1 MWRHPKYY
9 KNLRKLAR
17 LRNRDE
23 AISDSTATAD
33 RERAPRTGQSGK
45 QQAIEVQ
52 VIYQDL
58 SGLSCKQQAASDE
71 QEATSEGKRQAT
83 SGKRQAS
90 E

>member
-9 KNLRKLAR
+9 KDLRKLAR

-23 AISDSTATAD
+23 AISDHASTEVPSV
-33 RERAPRTGQSGK
+33 RPGPGQSGK
-45 QQAIEVQ
+45 R
-52 VIYQDL
+52 
-58 SGLSCKQQAASDE
+58 QAASDE
-71 QEATSEGKRQAT
+71 RQATSTSKRQAT

>member
-1 MWRHPKYY
+1 MTHTFHHPKYY
-9 KNLRKLAR
+9 KDLRKLAR

-23 AISDSTATAD
+23 AISDSAATAD

-45 QQAIEVQ
+45 LQAVSDER
-52 VIYQDL
+52 
-58 SGLSCKQQAASDE
+58 QAASDE
-71 QEATSEGKRQAT
+71 RQATSTSKRQAT

>member
-1 MWRHPKYY
+1 MWKHPKYY

-23 AISDSTATAD
+23 AISDSAATAD

-45 QQAIEVQ
+45 QQA
-52 VIYQDL
+52 
-58 SGLSCKQQAASDE
+58 ASDE
-71 QEATSEGKRQAT
+71 RQATSEGKRQAT

>member
-9 KNLRKLAR
+9 KDLRKLAR

-23 AISDSTATAD
+23 AISDSAATAD

-45 QQAIEVQ
+45 QQA
-52 VIYQDL
+52 
-58 SGLSCKQQAASDE
+58 ASDE
-71 QEATSEGKRQAT
+71 RQATSEGKRQAT

>member
-9 KNLRKLAR
+9 KDLRKLAR

-23 AISDSTATAD
+23 AISDNDPTGS

-45 QQAIEVQ
+45 LQAV
-52 VIYQDL
+52 
-58 SGLSCKQQAASDE
+58 SDE
-71 QEATSEGKRQAT
+71 RQATSDERQATSEGKLQAT
-83 SGKRQAS
+83 SSKRQAS